1 MKEKAYYLVLVL
13 FSFSV
18 IEIFFVLVLDR
29 VVVRVVKFSS
39 ELESTFNKGDFPE
52 TFQMNH

>member
-1 MKEKAYYLVLVL
+1 MKEKAYYLVFVL

-29 VVVRVVKFSS
+29 EVVRVVKFSS

-52 TFQMNH
+52 TVQMNH